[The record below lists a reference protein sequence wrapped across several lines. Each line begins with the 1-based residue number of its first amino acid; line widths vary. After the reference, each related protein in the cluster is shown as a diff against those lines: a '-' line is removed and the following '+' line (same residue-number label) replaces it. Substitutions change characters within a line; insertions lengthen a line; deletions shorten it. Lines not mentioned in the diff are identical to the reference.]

1 LETILSKATS
11 KGPETF
17 AKLSETFGPDDHIRY
32 LLHCASNARYTIVQH
47 LTRVLAAL
55 TYNNKAKM
63 IILMDHFASVI
74 SDFEKFDDVHSA
86 QDEQMVVLL
95 LITNIFNL
103 KINNLF
109 MLIYLDEFVL

>member
-1 LETILSKATS
+1 METILSKATS

-86 QDEQMVVLL
+86 QDEQMVVS
-95 LITNIFNL
+95 
-103 KINNLF
+103 
-109 MLIYLDEFVL
+109 